1 MLVRIFRQLG
11 SPRGDGFLAKLPLW
25 QGSFPN
31 FKPTPWPC
39 ALAEHDDPELLP
51 TVAGLLTTEPPARWS
66 CAVAA
71 ASAYFQARRL
81 KVLLAATEA
90 ERGPLSLVQGQLD
103 PRTLRW
109 LQEDPHWRS
118 LPKKIGRKQGR
129 ECFVAKERKYKY
141 EEPGFTGDTPPS
153 TRWCNKLDCSKP
165 SPARRVAA
173 FVRAFC
179 LANRRWLDKLTEK
192 IRLRLAQL
200 PPSILKENGCQLME
214 RPSPRTPGPTQC
226 SRS

>member
-1 MLVRIFRQLG
+1 MAFWPS
-11 SPRGDGFLAKLPLW
+11 SPSG
-25 QGSFPN
+25 N
-31 FKPTPWPC
+31 FEPTPWPC

-71 ASAYFQARRL
+71 ASAYFHTRRL

-141 EEPGFTGDTPPS
+141 E
-153 TRWCNKLDCSKP
+153 
-165 SPARRVAA
+165 
-173 FVRAFC
+173 
-179 LANRRWLDKLTEK
+179 
-192 IRLRLAQL
+192 
-200 PPSILKENGCQLME
+200 
-214 RPSPRTPGPTQC
+214 RPHYELSALFAL
-226 SRS
+226 SL